1 MTHIEIDQKIS
12 QLWNDAPIK
21 WAFGDRQ
28 AKQMFRE
35 WELDYNNPE
44 DVRKIVRLT
53 NGGYCLRTDLPKIK
67 EISEECARLRKEL
80 ADNKN
85 EFAKAVY
92 NAFGNY
98 ECMWTHDPWNAI
110 KSLEFEDTEENKDI
124 IRKQWKKLCKKYGF
138 PYQDP
143 FTISDFGY

>member
-21 WAFGDRQ
+21 WAFDGAQ
-28 AKQMFRE
+28 QKQMFRE
-35 WELDYNNPE
+35 WELDINSTE
-44 DVRKIVRLT
+44 DIKKIVRLT

-67 EISEECARLRKEL
+67 EISDECARLRKEL
-80 ADNKN
+80 ADNKK

-92 NAFGNY
+92 NAFCDY
-98 ECMWTHDPWNAI
+98 ECMYNYNPWDAI

-143 FTISDFGY
+143 FAISDFGY

>member
-80 ADNKN
+80 ADNKE

-92 NAFGNY
+92 SAFGNY
-98 ECMWTHDPWNAI
+98 ECMWTYNPWDAI
-110 KSLEFEDTEENKDI
+110 KSLEFEDTEENKEI
-124 IRKQWKKLCKKYGF
+124 IRKQWKKFSKKFGF

-143 FTISDFGY
+143 FTICDLGY